1 MVMIRNLASR
11 ASVIG
16 FIGMLVSSGHA
27 EPMRG
32 TLVSPVSPA
41 CISSPFGPR
50 NVNGPRASRVH
61 NGMDLP
67 APAGAW
73 VRAIAAGEV
82 IGIRRRDARGLEVI
96 VKHGESW
103 TVRYAHL
110 GAVAPGLASGRRAV
124 ASGETIGR
132 VGRTGITYGTHLHL
146 EMTVNGV
153 LVDPALYFSF
163 KRCGQS
169 AVG

>member
-1 MVMIRNLASR
+1 MIRNLASK
-11 ASVIG
+11 AAVFS
-16 FIGMLVSSGHA
+16 FIGMFASSGHA
-27 EPMRG
+27 EPVPG
-32 TLVSPVSPA
+32 TLMSPVSPA

-50 NVNGPRASRVH
+50 NVQGPRASQLH

-73 VRAIAAGEV
+73 VRAVAAGEV
-82 IGIRRRDARGLEVI
+82 LGVRRRDARGLEVI
-96 VKHGESW
+96 VKHGDSW
-103 TVRYAHL
+103 IVRYAHL
-110 GAVAPGLASGRRAV
+110 GTVAPALASGKRVV

-153 LVDPALYFSF
+153 LVDPAQYFTF
-163 KRCGQS
+163 APCGRS
-169 AVG
+169 AVR

>member
-1 MVMIRNLASR
+1 
-11 ASVIG
+11 
-16 FIGMLVSSGHA
+16 
-27 EPMRG
+27 
-32 TLVSPVSPA
+32 
-41 CISSPFGPR
+41 
-50 NVNGPRASRVH
+50 
-61 NGMDLP
+61 MDLP

-73 VRAIAAGEV
+73 VRAVAAGQILGV
-82 IGIRRRDARGLEVI
+82 RRSGPRGLEVV
-96 VKHGESW
+96 VKHGENW

-110 GAVAPGLASGRRAV
+110 GSVAPALASGKRVV

-163 KRCGQS
+163 RQCGQS